1 MAIHQLSKEL
11 ASQIAAG
18 EVVERPASVV
28 KELLENAVDS
38 KASKIIL
45 EILQAG
51 KTLIKVRDNGEGI
64 VKEDL
69 PLALA
74 PHATSKISCLDDLEA
89 ISTLGFR
96 GEALASIAS
105 VSHLT
110 LISRAKDALGAY
122 QVRVEGAQL
131 NPIVDPAA
139 HPQGTTVEVKELFFN
154 TPGRRRF
161 LKSDRTELSHI
172 RHTFIAEAL
181 SHPEIAFEFLVEG
194 KKELVLP
201 KALDE
206 EGKLKR
212 IAKLLGSEYQSEAI
226 KLNLE
231 KEDLKVSG
239 FLLAPPP
246 LESSAID
253 DIRLILN
260 GRAVEDKLLTHAVRS
275 AFRECNGV
283 KCSTRAV
290 LFINCPFSKVDVN
303 VHPRKLEVRFHEGRV
318 IHDLLEEAI
327 VGALKDAGVS
337 AKYHQEAP
345 ALIAQEKVKKSE
357 ESLNLGKKVAEEE
370 PFKAVE
376 KAPFSQQDIDFFNQG
391 SKVALEGSLQQEKK
405 KKKASNKA
413 NLNKTYKAQVSLD
426 EDISVKKTR
435 VEPIFEES
443 EDLDENSNFS
453 IKPHESKKDY
463 KAEEKAL
470 SHDPKDVS
478 SFEDEIRLRSE
489 NLIKTSVNPKPHLN
503 KLASSEL
510 SKAATYYDRE
520 IEKKVQIDLQREQF
534 KETTPAVLASEN
546 LDDEALQI
554 LSMLE
559 GKIAFIFFKD
569 RYYLLRLDRLQEQ
582 ILANEYEAFLQEEK
596 VPSFSLSMPF
606 AVKATK
612 ELIRALKQ
620 NQEAVLRC
628 GFKIA
633 FKKDTIVLEKI
644 PCLLKGS
651 DIASFALRALHFIS
665 SAAPSLVKGQCPKQL
680 SRLLAQAQLKTFYA
694 KDFALQLCKNL
705 SDDLIK
711 TLGEACLEIEV
722 GALARDLSLKIFR

>member
-51 KTLIKVRDNGEGI
+51 KTLIKVRDNGDGI

-110 LISRAKDALGAY
+110 LTSRAKDAVGAY

-290 LFINCPFSKVDVN
+290 LFITCPFSKVDVN

-345 ALIAQEKVKKSE
+345 ALIVQEKAKKSE
-357 ESLNLGKKVAEEE
+357 ETLNLGKKVAEEE
-370 PFKAVE
+370 PVKVVE
-376 KAPFSQQDIDFFNQG
+376 KVPFSQQDIDFFNQG
-391 SKVALEGSLQQEKK
+391 SKVALEGSLQQEDL
-405 KKKASNKA
+405 SENVSTKA

-435 VEPIFEES
+435 VEPIFEVS
-443 EDLDENSNFS
+443 EDLNENSDFS
-453 IKPHESKKDY
+453 LKADVGKEDY
-463 KAEEKAL
+463 KAEEEQ
-470 SHDPKDVS
+470 SNNDPRAVA

-489 NLIKTSVNPKPHLN
+489 NLIKTSVNPKPPLN
-503 KLASSEL
+503 KAASSEL

-534 KETTPAVLASEN
+534 KETAPSVVASEN
-546 LDDEALQI
+546 LDDALQI

-711 TLGEACLEIEV
+711 SLGEACLEIEV